1 MKKNSNKKIEKI
13 SEKILEKKLTEEVKK
28 LGGKALK
35 FSSITDTSYPDRI
48 VLLPGCWTF
57 WVELK
62 STGCKQT
69 NLQELRSRELRD
81 LGFKVFVVDDFASLS
96 SVLEHF
102 RNCLDPMFQ

>member
-1 MKKNSNKKIEKI
+1 MKKNSDKKIEKI
-13 SEKILEKKLTEEVKK
+13 SEKLLEKKLAEGVKK

-35 FSSITDTSYPDRI
+35 FSSITDTSYPDRL
-48 VLLPGCWTF
+48 VMLTRGQVF

-69 NLQELRSRELRD
+69 KLQELRSRELRD
-81 LGFKVFVVDDFASLS
+81 LGFEVFVVDDFTGLNSA
-96 SVLEHF
+96 LEHF

>member
-1 MKKNSNKKIEKI
+1 MKKNSDKKIEKI
-13 SEKILEKKLTEEVKK
+13 SEKILEKKLTEGVKK

-48 VLLPGCWTF
+48 VLLPGGWIF

-69 NLQELRSRELRD
+69 KLQELRSRELRD
-81 LGFKVFVVDDFASLS
+81 LGFQVFVVDDFANLD